1 MIAATSAFGDRP
13 DMEIAD
19 GHFRFWPHLGHP
31 DDTVIAQVGFRA
43 APTLNATGRFNP
55 LADL

>member
-1 MIAATSAFGDRP
+1 
-13 DMEIAD
+13 MEIAD
-19 GHFRFWPHLGHP
+19 VHFRFWPHLGHP
-31 DDTVIAQVGFRA
+31 DDTVIAQVGFRP